1 VHVIAHQEEFV
12 EVVLVGRMH
21 CDLGWRQREDQP
33 SVAGVDRLVLEHIT
47 EERSISLGVLA
58 VDDDVSTVNHLPS
71 VPAYDAAAHPPSQSD
86 GRVGRPS
93 GSLVRPPLNGS
104 IVGRP

>member
-1 VHVIAHQEEFV
+1 MD
-12 EVVLVGRMH
+12 VVLVGRVH
-21 CDLGWRQREDQP
+21 RELGWRQREYQP
-33 SVAGVDRLVLEHIT
+33 PVTGIDRLVLQHVA
-47 EERSISLGVLA
+47 EECSVSLGVLA

-93 GSLVRPPLNGS
+93 GSLVRPPPNGS
-104 IVGRP
+104 IVRRP